1 MTDATLDAPQNEME
15 ASFGDYFALL
25 KPRVMIL
32 VVFTALV
39 GLLAA
44 PVPLHWVVAFA
55 SILFIFLLPISSSS
69 SGNSSRQNGHL
80 SPPLLLSLA

>member
-1 MTDATLDAPQNEME
+1 MTDAALDAPQNEME

-55 SILFIFLLPISSSS
+55 SILFIAV
-69 SGNSSRQNGHL
+69 GAV
-80 SPPLLLSLA
+80 PLAR

>member
-55 SILFIFLLPISSSS
+55 S
-69 SGNSSRQNGHL
+69 
-80 SPPLLLSLA
+80 